1 VTLPTGRP
9 KAGSLPSGG
18 TARSAEGA
26 PSSLCLF
33 DLDETLLPL
42 DSDHAWGEFVIRL
55 GWVDEAEFRHRNDE
69 FYAQYQAG
77 RLDIH
82 AYIAFATVPLRERD
96 AATLAGAHARF
107 MREVIAPR
115 ILPSA
120 LALVRA
126 HQAQGE
132 LVGLVTATNDFIT
145 APIAAAFGIEHLIAL
160 QLERGPGGTIT
171 GGIRGT
177 PSYREG
183 KVVRVAQWLRELG
196 FECRDFA
203 SISVYSD
210 SMNDL
215 PLLERAHHPVATNP
229 SPALAALARE
239 RQWRILRL
247 FDDQEIHR

>member
-1 VTLPTGRP
+1 M
-9 KAGSLPSGG
+9 K
-18 TARSAEGA
+18 
-26 PSSLCLF
+26 SLCLF
-33 DLDETLLPL
+33 DLDDTLLPL

-55 GWVDEAEFRHRNDE
+55 GWVEEGEFRRRNDE
-69 FYAQYQAG
+69 FYAAYGAG

-82 AYIAFATVPLRERD
+82 AYIAFATAPLRQRD
-96 AATLAGAHARF
+96 TASLAAAHARF
-107 MREVIAPR
+107 MREVIEPR
-115 ILPSA
+115 ILPQA
-120 LALVRA
+120 LTLVRS
-126 HQAQGE
+126 HQDRGD

-160 QLERGPGGTIT
+160 QLERGDGGTIT
-171 GGIRGT
+171 GAIRGT

-183 KVVRVAQWLRELG
+183 KVTRVGQWLQALGREWA
-196 FECRDFA
+196 DFA

-210 SMNDL
+210 SLNDL

-229 SPALAALARE
+229 SPALEALARE

>member
-1 VTLPTGRP
+1 MKR
-9 KAGSLPSGG
+9 
-18 TARSAEGA
+18 
-26 PSSLCLF
+26 LCLF

-55 GWVDEAEFRHRNDE
+55 GWVDEADFRRRNDE
-69 FYAQYQAG
+69 FYTQYRAG
-77 RLDIH
+77 ALDIH
-82 AYIAFATVPLRERD
+82 AYVAFATAPLRVRD
-96 AATLAGAHARF
+96 AATLGAAHARF
-107 MREVIAPR
+107 MREVIAPK
-115 ILPSA
+115 ILPPA
-120 LALVRA
+120 LDLVRA
-126 HQAQGE
+126 HQSQGD

-145 APIAAAFGIEHLIAL
+145 APIAAALGIEHLIAL
-160 QLERGPGGTIT
+160 RLERGSGGTIT

-183 KVVRVAQWLRELG
+183 KVARVGEWLEALG
-196 FECRDFA
+196 FEYADFD
-203 SISVYSD
+203 SITVYSD

-229 SPALAALARE
+229 SPALEALARE

>member
-1 VTLPTGRP
+1 MKR
-9 KAGSLPSGG
+9 
-18 TARSAEGA
+18 
-26 PSSLCLF
+26 LCLF

-55 GWVDEAEFRHRNDE
+55 GWVDEADFRRRNDE
-69 FYAQYQAG
+69 FYTQYRAG
-77 RLDIH
+77 ALDIH
-82 AYIAFATVPLRERD
+82 AYVAFATAPLRVRD
-96 AATLAGAHARF
+96 AATLGAAHARF
-107 MREVIAPR
+107 MREVIAPK
-115 ILPSA
+115 ILPPA
-120 LALVRA
+120 LDLVRA
-126 HQAQGE
+126 HQSQGD

-145 APIAAAFGIEHLIAL
+145 APIAAALGIQHLIAL
-160 QLERGPGGTIT
+160 RLERGSGGTIT

-183 KVVRVAQWLRELG
+183 KVARVGEWLQALG
-196 FECRDFA
+196 FECADFD
-203 SISVYSD
+203 SITVYSD

-229 SPALAALARE
+229 SPALEALARE

>member
-1 VTLPTGRP
+1 V
-9 KAGSLPSGG
+9 
-18 TARSAEGA
+18 ARGAKGA

-55 GWVDEAEFRHRNDE
+55 GWVDAAEFRRRNDE
-69 FYAQYQAG
+69 FYEQYQAG
-77 RLDIH
+77 VLDIH
-82 AYIAFATVPLRERD
+82 AYIAFATAPLRLHD
-96 AATLAGAHARF
+96 PATLAVAHARF
-107 MREVIAPR
+107 MREAILPR
-115 ILPSA
+115 ILAPA
-120 LALVRA
+120 LELVRT
-126 HQAQGE
+126 HQAQGD

-171 GGIRGT
+171 GGIHGT

-183 KVVRVAQWLRELG
+183 KVVRVDQWLQGLG
-196 FECRDFA
+196 RGWADFA
-203 SISVYSD
+203 SVSVYSD
-210 SMNDL
+210 SLNDL

-229 SPALAALARE
+229 SPALEALARQ